1 MRKDNREDWT
11 KRGGD
16 YCYFL
21 LHKVN
26 KDTNDA
32 INQLAV
38 KLRIRPDN
46 FGYAGM
52 KDRRAWTTQWV
63 SLRKMEPCNVLRV
76 GRSVHGVYVGNFR
89 YAKTSL
95 KLGMLRGNQF
105 RIALRNASG
114 TDEEMEQAM
123 TSLRDN
129 GFINYYGLQRFGTVV
144 STPTHEIGKYL
155 LQGTSTIIITTIL
168 SIFCV
173 IFSFNFIY
181 CSDIFINLAGK
192 WNEAIELILRPRP
205 DEWDKDLAEARQIY
219 ADTKDPHA
227 AYAKIKRLDKLEA
240 RLLKGLEISG
250 NNNPQG
256 AFDYIPRNIRL
267 MYVHAYQS
275 YVWNHVVSRRIR
287 EFGTNVI
294 VGDLVYDKQN
304 CKENVADEI
313 IDDSS
318 LHDNDDVKNEMDVC
332 TERKDDDLTSSKA
345 NEDNSKGSSD
355 FPTVKVLTE
364 EDLPNYTLVDVIMP
378 QPGWKVKYP
387 PYAKAWYDEF
397 LVKDDLTTNLNKK
410 NKYVLLLVN
419 LILQ

>member
-1 MRKDNREDWT
+1 LCNIFVQSV
-11 KRGGD
+11 
-16 YCYFL
+16 YHNHIC
-21 LHKVN
+21 VN
-26 KDTNDA
+26 LT
-32 INQLAV
+32 
-38 KLRIRPDN
+38 
-46 FGYAGM
+46 
-52 KDRRAWTTQWV
+52 
-63 SLRKMEPCNVLRV
+63 
-76 GRSVHGVYVGNFR
+76 
-89 YAKTSL
+89 
-95 KLGMLRGNQF
+95 
-105 RIALRNASG
+105 
-114 TDEEMEQAM
+114 
-123 TSLRDN
+123 
-129 GFINYYGLQRFGTVV
+129 
-144 STPTHEIGKYL
+144 
-155 LQGTSTIIITTIL
+155 
-168 SIFCV
+168 
-173 IFSFNFIY
+173 
-181 CSDIFINLAGK
+181 GK

-240 RLLKGLEISG
+240 RLLKGLQVSG

-294 VGDLVYDKQN
+294 VGDLVYDQQN

-318 LHDNDDVKNEMDVC
+318 LHDNDDIKNEIDVVC
-332 TERKDDDLTSSKA
+332 TERKDDDLASSKA
-345 NEDNSKGSSD
+345 NEDNSKGSPD
-355 FPTVKVLTE
+355 FPVIKVLTE
-364 EDLPNYTLVDVIMP
+364 EDLPNYSLVDVIMP

-387 PYAKAWYDEF
+387 AYAKAWYDEF

-410 NKYVLLLVN
+410 NKYVVLLVN